1 MDTLVAVSLIAQSSE
16 LPQTD
21 LMAII
26 RTIIPGAVAALAFGL
41 LTIFVPRPS
50 ENPRMKVFPKLMLWA
65 WERPED
71 LRSLPVDR
79 VGVAYLAQTI
89 TLHGDRLTRDPRRQ
103 PLKVPEGVALMAV
116 TRIEV
121 ARGEPLVPSN
131 ALRDLIITQL
141 LNSLRPTLRGL
152 QIDFDAKVSERSFYR
167 ELLIELRRRMDPGMP
182 LSMTALAS
190 WALQDGWIE
199 GLPVDEVVPMCFDM
213 GGDTPAIKAHLAA
226 GRDFRSPNARQAIGL
241 RMEEPLPRLPGS
253 WLDRRRVYLFQH
265 APWNDHTVRKAI
277 QEFGS

>member
-1 MDTLVAVSLIAQSSE
+1 MTILRSLIV
-16 LPQTD
+16 
-21 LMAII
+21 
-26 RTIIPGAVAALAFGL
+26 GAVAAPALGLLAF
-41 LTIFVPRPS
+41 FVLRPT

-131 ALRDLIITQL
+131 ALRDLVITQL
-141 LNSLRPTLRGL
+141 LNNLRPTSRGL
-152 QIDFDAKVSERSFYR
+152 QIDFDAKVSERPFYR

-190 WALQDGWIE
+190 WAFQGGWIE
-199 GLPVDEVVPMCFDM
+199 GLPVDEAVPMCFDM

-226 GRDFRSPNARQAIGL
+226 GRNFRSPNARHAIGL

-253 WLDRRRVYLFQH
+253 WLDRRRVYLFRH
-265 APWNDHTVRKAI
+265 TPWNDQTVRKAI
-277 QEFGS
+277 QEFAS